1 MCQVPILLLGGTG
14 GRVGMRRVDERRATT
29 ALVTVAAL
37 CVAGISA
44 LTPGHAY
51 AGDPSPPL
59 LPDRSVTQP
68 PERVAADVGAS
79 EVARVSAL
87 QQSDDGTVEIVSTR
101 IRGTAAAEQTVADL
115 QDDPDTV
122 SVAVADP
129 VRALTDDPEAGR
141 QWALTTLR
149 LPDAWRY
156 STGSGVVV
164 AVVDSGADTTHPDL
178 ADNLVAGVDVVGA
191 GVRTTVSDGNGH
203 GTHVSGTVAAVTHNG
218 VGVAGAA
225 PLAKVMPVKV
235 LNSSGSGYTDDVA
248 EGVVYAVDHGA
259 QVINLSLGSTS
270 YNAVLAQA
278 VAYARAQGV
287 VVVAAAGN
295 SRGSGSPVM
304 YPAALPGV
312 IAVAATD
319 ASDNDAS
326 FSNIGSYVDIAA
338 PGVSIRSTVPGGG
351 YASWSGTS
359 MASPHVAAVA
369 ALLRSAVPRAGDVE
383 DLLLTTATDLG
394 PAGADDATGHGL
406 VNPVAALTQ
415 AGVTQ
420 GPTWPPATQLP
431 DPPAQTP
438 PAPSPP
444 AVTTPPAPP
453 VPDPPAPVAVPGV
466 PTDLRATLL
475 RRSLLL
481 TWQPPATGSVT
492 HYSARVGKVSAGKVR
507 WRSWTT
513 GVATQA
519 RFTVSKGTWVVQ
531 VYASNTA
538 GNGPVATAT
547 TRISKATAK
556 AARSK
561 ARAAS
566 RSAGAV
572 VLRLR

>member
-1 MCQVPILLLGGTG
+1 MQ
-14 GRVGMRRVDERRATT
+14 RVDERRTVT
-29 ALVTVAAL
+29 VLGTVAAL
-37 CVAGISA
+37 CVAGISI
-44 LTPGHAY
+44 LTPSHAY
-51 AGDPSPPL
+51 AGDASPPL
-59 LPDRSVTQP
+59 TPDRSVTQP
-68 PERVAADVGAS
+68 PERVAADVGSGA
-79 EVARVSAL
+79 VARVSAV
-87 QQSDDGTVEIVSTR
+87 QQSDDGTVEIVSAR
-101 IRGTAAAEQTVADL
+101 VRGAAAAEQTVADL

-122 SVAVADP
+122 SVAVAGP

-270 YNAVLAQA
+270 YNTVLAQA
-278 VAYARAQGV
+278 VSYARAQGV

-326 FSNIGSYVDIAA
+326 FSNVGSYVDIAA

-369 ALLRSAVPRAGDVE
+369 ALLRAAVPRADDVE

-394 PAGADDATGHGL
+394 PAGADDATGQGL

-415 AGVTQ
+415 AGVAQ
-420 GPTWPPATQLP
+420 GPVWPPATPIP
-431 DPPAQTP
+431 DPPAPTP

-444 AVTTPPAPP
+444 AVTEPPAPTP
-453 VPDPPAPVAVPGV
+453 EPPASIAVPGA
-466 PTDLRATLL
+466 PTDLRATLR

-492 HYSARVGKVSAGKVR
+492 HYSARIGKVSATKVR

-513 GVATQA
+513 GAATQA
-519 RFTVSKGTWVVQ
+519 RFTVSKGTWAVQ
-531 VYASNTA
+531 VFASNTA